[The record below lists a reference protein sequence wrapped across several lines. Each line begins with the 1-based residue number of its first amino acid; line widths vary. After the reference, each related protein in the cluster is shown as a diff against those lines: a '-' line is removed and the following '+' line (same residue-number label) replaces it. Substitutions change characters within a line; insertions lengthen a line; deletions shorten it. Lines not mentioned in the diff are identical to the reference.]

1 MTTKARKKNQ
11 EFRNFTSGIVYSL
24 CIAFVLFL
32 ATLLALKL
40 LPQIPDMLTFTRWSG
55 ISDAINLIIG
65 LPIAFAGAYVA
76 ISIASR
82 TQDLSEKQQA
92 QQDHHYYEQLHEQ
105 LIDNYFEISRAADQL
120 VSAANRFEEA
130 FHGRLRHET
139 SSRFAYINFI
149 DEDHRRRYIQE
160 MLEQNRDGI
169 SDKLGALHEEIRE
182 QIHQLL
188 EAIDLAFKHA
198 AVSETWELATADPD
212 YASLLTDACWMQ
224 LCSGDFAVAAN
235 GRDWLLEAKNEIL
248 ERLDLHQI
256 QDAIATEHDS
266 VHPLLPYCLYVS
278 ELQDYKRH
286 EARGDWYIEVLVA
299 GYFLMTHVSPQAAD
313 GRSFFNSGALFLMD
327 LIHTLP
333 SSEHVRLAFSRRYAD
348 TEAVFD
354 GAGLLS
360 DESDPYAA
368 AIAAGKRLGPHSRHL
383 FMMLARNI
391 QFGHYSPRIRKTRE
405 VMAELMTADESE
417 RKARLSLLQIRYER
431 LQQSSTDKFE

>member
-1 MTTKARKKNQ
+1 MSTTKRKNQ

-32 ATLLALKL
+32 VTLLTLKMA
-40 LPQIPDMLTFTRWSG
+40 PEMPDLLTFTRWSG
-55 ISDAINLIIG
+55 ISDAINLVIG

-82 TQDLSEKQQA
+82 TQDLSEKQQS
-92 QQDHHYYEQLHEQ
+92 QQDHQYYEQLHEQ
-105 LIDNYFEISRAADQL
+105 LIDNYFEVSRAADRL

-130 FHGRLRHET
+130 FQGRLRHET
-139 SSRFAYINFI
+139 SSRFAVINFV
-149 DEDHRRRYIQE
+149 DEDHRRRYIQD

-169 SDKLGALHEEIRE
+169 SDKLGVLHQEVRGS
-182 QIHQLL
+182 IHQLL
-188 EAIDLAFKHA
+188 ETIDLAFKHA
-198 AVSETWELATADPD
+198 SVNETWELASSDPS
-212 YASLLTDACWMQ
+212 YSSLLTEACQMQ
-224 LCSGDFAVAAN
+224 LCSGAFSEAAN

-278 ELQDYKRH
+278 ELQDYKRRNAG
-286 EARGDWYIEVLVA
+286 EDWYIEVLLA
-299 GYFLMTHVSPQAAD
+299 GYFLMTHASPEVRD

-348 TEAVFD
+348 TEAVFS
-354 GAGLLS
+354 GAAPLPEGLGS
-360 DESDPYAA
+360 YVAA
-368 AIAAGKRLGPHSRHL
+368 VTAFKRLSANSQHL
-383 FMMLARNI
+383 FLMLSRNI
-391 QFGHYSPRIRKTRE
+391 QFGHYSPRIRKTRRVLE
-405 VMAELMTADESE
+405 KLLAQSGEEGTAG
-417 RKARLSLLQIRYER
+417 LSLLQIRYER
-431 LQQSSTDKFE
+431 LQQSDTEKFD